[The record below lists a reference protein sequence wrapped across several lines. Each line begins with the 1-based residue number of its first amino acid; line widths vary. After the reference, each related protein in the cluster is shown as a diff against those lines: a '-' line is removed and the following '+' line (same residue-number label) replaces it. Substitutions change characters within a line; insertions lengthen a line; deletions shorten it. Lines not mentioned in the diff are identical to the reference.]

1 MEILYQIL
9 IFIIFIIILVSYSRE
24 KWDFVS
30 ISLLGMIICAL
41 IVAFSSS
48 LTIKDYIGFIE
59 IKALILILSMQI
71 ITQISKESHL
81 LEYFAI
87 RMFRLSRGNQRL
99 FLYIICL
106 TGAFLAAMISD
117 VVVVLIL
124 VPIIIRIC
132 SFLKVKAGTYLLALT
147 IVINIGSIFT
157 PFSSGENII
166 ISQHFQLNTSYFI
179 TYYWGFSFII
189 LFLTIFLIDFLILRK
204 EPKIEIARKE
214 LILEILNPSI
224 VIINKK
230 LFVFNAIFFLGTI
243 ISFVL
248 ISQMYIIALIS
259 AMILVLVNNRHGER
273 PLKEVLKK
281 INWEIVF
288 FFIAMFIIIGCMK
301 EIGIFDIIQL
311 KNLRDYNPIIMSVII
326 LLLVSFLSGLLANTP
341 IMLIFLPIID
351 SLISVF
357 NFPSIPLIFSLL
369 VAVNLGGNILPQGA
383 MCDVFTL
390 KIAQENNVENL
401 TYKRLLKN
409 GAIFALIH
417 ISISSIILIFLN
429 IFHAV
434 GA

>member
-99 FLYIICL
+99 FLYIMCL